1 MKQIKVLAVLPYA
14 GMRDMIV
21 SEAEDYSEISL
32 QAYVGDLKK
41 GVEIVRKQKNLMDCD
56 LVISRGGT
64 AEMLKKEF
72 EDLPVLEIP
81 ISFEDVFRSILLAK
95 NYQEKFAI
103 VSFPAIASRAKE
115 LCDLLQY
122 DIEVYTIHST
132 EEARELLM
140 ELRQNGCTMVVGDMT
155 TATVAKSFGMNA
167 VLIMSGRDS
176 VNSTLNQ
183 AKLFFSMRKKETTEF
198 ERMKRAA
205 MSSPQ
210 SILIFDENQE
220 LVFSNIDDPGR
231 ESDYLDFVREN
242 LALMMKHSSYHTEC
256 QLGDT
261 VYLIEAVCRETE
273 NGRETIV
280 YGRSVYKEPTG
291 KKSGILLADDTT
303 EEDGYAFESTFGVTN
318 SIGQAREA
326 ILRCCESR
334 LPVLILGEPGTGKD
348 AAANSIYHL
357 GYNNAKPRYIIDCEL
372 VNNKEWNDFF
382 EKTSSP
388 LLDVNCTI
396 YFKNIHA
403 ISEANEKKL
412 RDLIEHTNL
421 CKRNQVIF
429 SAEVKRGEEKCQLAE
444 YILANVKCFLLQA
457 LPIRQRKEDVTS
469 LSVIYL
475 GNLNAEFGKQII
487 GFEPGAEEVL
497 LQYQWPGNVT
507 QLKRVLREL
516 VVKTDGCYITK
527 KDVTECIRNEVFVS
541 EETAVNNIDLN
552 QTLEDITYDV
562 IRMVLK
568 RENMNQ
574 KKAAEKLNVSRSTIW
589 RVLKSHT

>member
-1 MKQIKVLAVLPYA
+1 MKQIKVLAVLPYE
-14 GMRDMIV
+14 GMKDMMV
-21 SEAEDYSEISL
+21 SAAEEYREISL
-32 QAYVGDLKK
+32 QAFVGDLKK
-41 GVEIVRKQKNLMDCD
+41 GVEIVRKQRNLMDCD

-81 ISFEDVFRSILLAK
+81 ISFEDVFRSILLAR

-103 VSFPAIASRAKE
+103 VSFPAIADRAKE

-122 DIEVYTIHST
+122 DIEVHTIHST
-132 EEARELLM
+132 EEASRLLLELG
-140 ELRQNGCTMVVGDMT
+140 EKGYTMVVGDMT
-155 TATVAKSFGMNA
+155 TATAARSFGMNA

-183 AKLFFSMRKKETTEF
+183 AKLFFSMRKKDTTEF

-205 MSSPQ
+205 KSSPL
-210 SILIFDENQE
+210 SVMIFNEEQEMVFDNTCGEEKDEAYLCFIKE
-220 LVFSNIDDPGR
+220 KL
-231 ESDYLDFVREN
+231 SD
-242 LALMMKHSSYHTEC
+242 MMSRNTCRMEC
-256 QLGDT
+256 QLGNT
-261 VYLIEAVCRETE
+261 IYLVESVCEETD
-273 NGRETIV
+273 NGREVIV
-280 YGRSVYKEPTG
+280 YGRKVYKETIG
-291 KKSGILLADDTT
+291 KKSGILLAEEAD
-303 EEDGYAFESTFGVTN
+303 EDGYAFESTFGVTN
-318 SIGQAREA
+318 SVGQTREA
-326 ILRCCESR
+326 ILRCCESK

-357 GYNNAKPRYIIDCEL
+357 GHNRTKPRYIIDCEL
-372 VNNKEWNDFF
+372 VTNKEWNDFF
-382 EKTSSP
+382 EKTNSP
-388 LLDVNCTI
+388 LLDINCTI

-403 ISEANEKKL
+403 ISAANEKKL

-429 SAEVKRGEEKCQLAE
+429 SAEVKRGEEKCPMAE
-444 YILANVKCFLLQA
+444 YILASVKCFLLQA

-487 GFEPGAEEVL
+487 GFEPGAEETL

-516 VVKTDGCYITK
+516 VIKTDGCYISK
-527 KDVTECIRNEVFVS
+527 KDVADCIRNEMFIS
-541 EETAVNNIDLN
+541 EEAEVTNIDLN
-552 QTLEDITYDV
+552 QTLDDITYDV

-568 RENMNQ
+568 REDMNQ
-574 KKAAEKLNVSRSTIW
+574 KRAAEKLNVSRSTIW
-589 RVLKSHT
+589 RILKSRA

>member
-14 GMRDMIV
+14 GMKEMII
-21 SEAEDYSEISL
+21 SAAEEYSEISL

-122 DIEVYTIHST
+122 DIEVYTIRST
-132 EEARELLM
+132 EEAKKLLL
-140 ELRQNGCTMVVGDMT
+140 ELRQKGCTMVVGDMT
-155 TATVAKSFGMNA
+155 TATAAKNLGMNA

-176 VNSTLNQ
+176 VNATLNQ
-183 AKLFFSMRKKETTEF
+183 AKLFFSMRKKETAEF
-198 ERMKRAA
+198 ERMKWAV

-210 SILIFDENQE
+210 LILIFDENRQ
-220 LVFSNIDDPGR
+220 LVYNNIDQEDG
-231 ESDYLDFVREN
+231 EEDYIAFARDNLDVM
-242 LALMMKHSSYHTEC
+242 LKHDTYHTEC
-256 QLGDT
+256 QLGNT
-261 VYLIEAVCRETE
+261 VFLIEAICHQTE
-273 NGRETIV
+273 NGREVIV
-280 YGRSVYKEPTG
+280 YGRKVYKEPII
-291 KKSGILLADDTT
+291 KQSGILLADDSD
-303 EEDGYAFESTFGVTN
+303 DGYAFESPFGVTN

-326 ILRCCESR
+326 IMRCAESR

-348 AAANSIYHL
+348 AAASSIYHL
-357 GYNNAKPRYIIDCEL
+357 GYNNTKPRYIIDCEL

-403 ISEANEKKL
+403 ISGANEKKM

-516 VVKTDGCYITK
+516 VIKTDGCYITK
-527 KDVTECIRNEVFVS
+527 KDVAECIRNEVFVS
-541 EETAVNNIDLN
+541 EETAIGNIDLN
-552 QTLEDITYDV
+552 QTLDDITYDV